1 MVNILFFPRKVSI
14 PDDLPRS
21 IKALNFYISEDILI
35 GGYYFL
41 QDEKLPSILLFHG
54 NGEVALEYNYF
65 KDLFFKCG
73 VNLAVVDFRGYGVS
87 TGKPNFNNLIKD
99 AQPVYDEF
107 KKWVYENNFND
118 SLFVL
123 GRSLGSAPATEIG
136 AHNPEDLKGVIISS
150 GFGSFS
156 NDIRVKKFEKPV
168 LIIHGT
174 RDFIISVSEARIN
187 FDAVSDGVDKE
198 LIIIEG
204 AGHNDLF
211 DYYKK
216 EYFTPIKEFIEKYK

>member
-1 MVNILFFPRKVSI
+1 VNILFFPRKVSI
-14 PDDLPRS
+14 PDDLPPS
-21 IKALNFYISEDILI
+21 IKVLNFSISEDILI

-41 QDEKLPSILLFHG
+41 QDENLPTILLFHG
-54 NGEVALEYNYF
+54 NGEVALEYLHF
-65 KDLFFKCG
+65 MDLFFECR
-73 VNLAVVDFRGYGVS
+73 VNLAVVDFRGYGHS
-87 TGKPNFNNLIKD
+87 TGTPRFNNLVKDGLPIYTEFIKWI
-99 AQPVYDEF
+99 
-107 KKWVYENNFND
+107 KENDLKN

-156 NDIRVKKFEKPV
+156 NDTRVKKFAKPT
-168 LIIHGT
+168 LIIHGS
-174 RDFIISVSEARIN
+174 RDPIISVSEAQVN
-187 FDAVSDGVDKE
+187 YDAVPDGVDKE

-216 EYFTPIKEFIEKYK
+216 EYFAPIKEFIEKNK

>member
-1 MVNILFFPRKVSI
+1 VSI
-14 PDDLPRS
+14 PDDLPQS
-21 IKALNFYISEDILI
+21 INVLNFNISEDILI

-41 QDEKLPSILLFHG
+41 QDEKLPTILLFHG
-54 NGEVALEYNYF
+54 NGEIALEYICF
-65 KDLFFKCG
+65 MDLFFKCG
-73 VNLAVVDFRGYGVS
+73 VNLAVVDFRGYGHS
-87 TGKPNFNNLIKD
+87 TGKPRFNNLIKD

-107 KKWVYENNFND
+107 KKWVYEQNFSN

-136 AHNPEDLKGVIISS
+136 SHNPEDLKGVIISS

-156 NDIRVKKFEKPV
+156 NDTRVKKFKKPV

-174 RDFIISVSEARIN
+174 MDPIISVSEARVN
-187 FDAVSDGVDKE
+187 FDAVPDGVDKE

>member
-1 MVNILFFPRKVSI
+1 MNILFFPRKVSI
-14 PDDLPRS
+14 PDDLPQS
-21 IKALNFYISEDILI
+21 IKVLNFNINEDILI

-41 QDEKLPSILLFHG
+41 QDENLPTILLFHG
-54 NGEVALEYNYF
+54 NGEVALEYIYF
-65 KDLFFKCG
+65 MDLFFKCG
-73 VNLAVVDFRGYGVS
+73 VNLSVVDFRGYGHS
-87 TGKPNFNNLIKD
+87 TGKPRFNNLVKDGLPIYKEFTKWINEKGIK
-99 AQPVYDEF
+99 
-107 KKWVYENNFND
+107 N

-156 NDIRVKKFEKPV
+156 NDARVKKFEKPT
-168 LIIHGT
+168 LIIHGSM
-174 RDFIISVSEARIN
+174 DPIISVSEARVIFESVPN
-187 FDAVSDGVDKE
+187 GVDKE

-216 EYFTPIKEFIEKYK
+216 EYFAPIKEFIEKYK